1 MKLTAS
7 REDILSP
14 LQSVIGV
21 VERRQTMPV
30 LANVLLSA
38 RDDRLSIT
46 GTDLEVELVAT
57 SSRQRA
63 GSGDITVPG
72 RKLLDIF
79 KALPEKTS
87 VTLSTEGERV
97 SLKAGRSRFTLSSL
111 PAAEFP
117 LVDEINAQQTLTV
130 SQGEFRRL
138 IDKTHFS
145 MAQQDVRYYLNG
157 MLLET
162 EGKSLRAVATDGHRL
177 ALCETE
183 LAARAKT
190 AQQVIVPRKGVLELQ
205 RILGDRRES
214 RTGRRHQ
221 SRSRPDRRHSLH
233 FEADRRTFPGIWA
246 RDPGQSHQDR
256 GGGPRSSAGSPA
268 AHRHSF
274 EREVPRHSPR
284 VKPDLLTLQAH
295 NPEQE
300 EAEDQIEVG
309 YKGDELEVGFNV
321 NYLLD
326 ALAAI
331 DTEKVE
337 IGLTDANSS
346 CLIRAPGTTHDAS
359 TSSCRCAL
367 SASAHVQPM
376 SLGGARAVEDACDA
390 SRRAELRLCIP
401 GKPDLGRQCVGQDLA
416 SGGDLPAGPRT
427 LLSDP

>member
-1 MKLTAS
+1 MKLTAT
-7 REDILSP
+7 REDLLSP

-38 RDDRLSIT
+38 REDQLSIT
-46 GTDLEVELVAT
+46 GTDLEVELMAT
-57 SSRQRA
+57 SSVSVGA
-63 GSGDITVPG
+63 GGDITVPG

-97 SLKAGRSRFTLSSL
+97 SIKAGRSRFTLSTL

-117 LVDEINAQQTLTV
+117 VVDEINAQQTLTV

-183 LAARAKT
+183 LANRAKT
-190 AQQVIVPRKGVLELQ
+190 AQQVILPRKGVLELQ
-205 RILGDRRES
+205 RVLGTEGQLELAVGTNHIRAQVGHVRFTSKLID
-214 RTGRRHQ
+214 GRFPEYGRVI
-221 SRSRPDRRHSLH
+221 PANPTKAI
-233 FEADRRTFPGIWA
+233 EADREVLRAALQRTAILSNEKYRGI
-246 RDPGQSHQDR
+246 RLILKS
-256 GGGPRSSAGSPA
+256 
-268 AHRHSF
+268 
-274 EREVPRHSPR
+274 
-284 VKPDLLTLQAH
+284 DLLTLQAH

-300 EAEDQIEVG
+300 EAEDQIEVV
-309 YKGDELEVGFNV
+309 YQGDELEVGFNV

-326 ALAAI
+326 ALSAI
-331 DTEKVE
+331 ETEKVE

-346 CLIRAPGTTHDAS
+346 CLIRSPGTTAA
-359 TSSCRCAL
+359 RY
-367 SASAHVQPM
+367 VVMPM
-376 SLGGARAVEDACDA
+376 
-390 SRRAELRLCIP
+390 RL
-401 GKPDLGRQCVGQDLA
+401 
-416 SGGDLPAGPRT
+416 
-427 LLSDP
+427 

>member
-7 REDILSP
+7 REDILTP

-38 RDDRLSIT
+38 RDDKLSIT

-57 SSRQRA
+57 SSVTVQA
-63 GSGDITVPG
+63 AGDITVPG

-87 VTLSTEGERV
+87 VTLTTEGDRV
-97 SLKAGRSRFTLSSL
+97 SLKGGKSRFTLSTL

-130 SQGEFRRL
+130 GQGEFRRL

-183 LAARAKT
+183 LETRAKT

-205 RILGDRRES
+205 RILGADGNLELAVGTNHVRAQIGSIRFTS
-214 RTGRRHQ
+214 KLIDGRFPEYGRVIPA
-221 SRSRPDRRHSLH
+221 SPSKTV
-233 FEADRRTFPGIWA
+233 EADRDVLRAALQRTAILSNEKYRGI
-246 RDPGQSHQDR
+246 RLVLKSGM
-256 GGGPRSSAGSPA
+256 
-268 AHRHSF
+268 
-274 EREVPRHSPR
+274 
-284 VKPDLLTLQAH
+284 LTLQAH

-300 EAEDQIEVG
+300 EAEDQIEVDFE
-309 YKGDELEVGFNV
+309 GDELEVGFNV

-331 DTEKVE
+331 DSEKVE

-346 CLIRAPGTTHDAS
+346 CLIRQPGTTAA
-359 TSSCRCAL
+359 RY
-367 SASAHVQPM
+367 VVMPM
-376 SLGGARAVEDACDA
+376 
-390 SRRAELRLCIP
+390 RL
-401 GKPDLGRQCVGQDLA
+401 
-416 SGGDLPAGPRT
+416 
-427 LLSDP
+427 